1 MENHLVR
8 SIGESR
14 LLTPYR
20 ISQLIVISERF
31 LVSRTFIMKRSK
43 RLKRGSRRISLTKR
57 KCRFRCN
64 VCNLCSREA
73 DLRFGSVHP
82 KNGFLSLSFSFSPF
96 LRRSRVADGTQPFG
110 VSRSTRAECIFFE
123 MIITS
128 ETFCFALSSPLFR
141 FPFLL
146 FIGSVHCAPL
156 EPHCL
161 ERNAFVA
168 RLAVLVN
175 GEGGGETVTYR
186 MIQKYI

>member
-1 MENHLVR
+1 M
-8 SIGESR
+8 
-14 LLTPYR
+14 P
-20 ISQLIVISERF
+20 
-31 LVSRTFIMKRSK
+31 
-43 RLKRGSRRISLTKR
+43 ISLQR
-57 KCRFRCN
+57 VQSLFQRGRFKIR
-64 VCNLCSREA
+64 VSASEKWV
-73 DLRFGSVHP
+73 S
-82 KNGFLSLSFSFSPF
+82 LSLFSPF

-146 FIGSVHCAPL
+146 FIGSVHCALL